1 MANIARQPVVFEVGN
16 DFDQWYTQFSAYCT
30 ICGVTAENKYTTLI
44 TFLSPRA
51 YSLVNTLAL
60 PEGQRANIDAEEPL
74 KSLRNALT
82 SKKSNVPFRIQ
93 LQHRMQK
100 HDESL
105 SDYMYELEKLA
116 NKAYPGNDNVV
127 LKRTVVIDQFS
138 MGVENKDLSI
148 DLLKHTYTTTHEL
161 LQNAQQFESAF
172 EIARMR
178 QAALLQPA
186 QSQFDVFANTS
197 TDTSTNVHS
206 RDVYNSE
213 TIDKDVYDNVQNVY
227 NDSKD
232 MYNYNSGSKHRYT
245 DQKNDNN
252 WYGSSSG
259 AYYGGNNYTNGRYGR
274 NQGAYVPGNNVQS
287 ANKANYTNR
296 PQNAGYSQYNAHGN
310 DQNARYDQNTTYGQN
325 SNYRRSNFRQ
335 KRPVICYAC
344 NKPNHYSYQCKTN
357 IECYACHARG
367 HYSYECSSKKAPGSR
382 AKPNNRNF

>member
-1 MANIARQPVVFEVGN
+1 M
-16 DFDQWYTQFSAYCT
+16 
-30 ICGVTAENKYTTLI
+30 
-44 TFLSPRA
+44 
-51 YSLVNTLAL
+51 NTLAL
-60 PEGQRANIDAEEPL
+60 AEGQRANIDAEEPL

-227 NDSKD
+227 NNIKD

-245 DQKNDNN
+245 DPKNDNN
-252 WYGSSSG
+252 WYGSSSS